1 MLGAG
6 RATGQGNDR
15 RVGGE
20 LMFRFDH
27 DLRIYLHREPIDF
40 RAGLNTL
47 VMMVEQSMQL
57 DPLARA
63 VFGFHNRKRDR
74 VKLLLYDRAGFWL
87 MLKRLE
93 VDRFAWPPSS
103 AGRDRTHGRP
113 APPAAR
119 RHRSRRAASASRP
132 TVLLRELR
140 RGIAIRSWS
149 TTTVPAVTHLRKP
162 VRRRASL
169 A

>member
-1 MLGAG
+1 
-6 RATGQGNDR
+6 
-15 RVGGE
+15 
-20 LMFRFDH
+20 MFRFDH

-47 VMMVEQSMQL
+47 VTMVEQSMQL

-93 VDRFAWPPSS
+93 VDRFAWPRRQQ
-103 AGRDRTHGRP
+103 AVIELTVDQLHLLLDGVDLDALRP
-113 APPAAR
+113 HPAR
-119 RHRSRRAASASRP
+119 QYCFTS
-132 TVLLRELR
+132 
-140 RGIAIRSWS
+140 
-149 TTTVPAVTHLRKP
+149 
-162 VRRRASL
+162 
-169 A
+169 